1 MKVLFLGSPEFAKI
15 VLSYVLESRH
25 EVVAVVCQCDKPSGR
40 GNKLTPPDIKPF
52 ALEKNI
58 PVLQF
63 QKVNQ
68 NIEEIKKLD
77 FDIFVTASF
86 GQILSRAFLEIKEG
100 LNVHPSML
108 PKYRGATPIQT
119 ALLHNDTETGITIQ
133 KMRYE
138 VDSGEVYAQ
147 EKFKIEDDDDFETL
161 SRRLAHK
168 SGEMLVEVLNKI
180 EDGDFSRREQEGV
193 PTFTKMI
200 EKKDGYLDFKNEK
213 AENIVGKVRAY
224 GSNPGAFF
232 FLDGERVKVFKAK
245 VCEDLTNELGKVVI
259 ENRRF
264 VIKAKE
270 KSVEILILQPQN
282 GKKIDIKSF
291 LNGYKQKSM
300 MVSDAS

>member
-15 VLSYVLESRH
+15 VLSYVLESSH
-25 EVVAVVCQCDKPSGR
+25 KVTAVICQCDKPSGR
-40 GNKLTPPDIKPF
+40 GNKLTPPEIKPY
-52 ALEKNI
+52 AIEKNI

-63 QKVNQ
+63 EKVNR

-77 FDIFVTASF
+77 FDVFVTASF
-86 GQILSRAFLEIKEG
+86 GQILSREFLEIKEG

-119 ALLHNDTETGITIQ
+119 ALLHNDKETGITIQ

-138 VDSGEVYAQ
+138 VDSGEIYAQ
-147 EKFKIEDDDDFETL
+147 EQFKIEEDDNFETL
-161 SRRLAHK
+161 STRLAHR
-168 SGEMLVEVLNKI
+168 SGEMLVEVLDRLEK
-180 EDGDFSRREQEGV
+180 GDFSRREQEGE

-200 EKKDGYLDFKNEK
+200 EKKDGFLDFKNAP

-224 GSNPGAFF
+224 GTNPGAFF
-232 FLDGERVKVFKAK
+232 FLDGERFKVFKAR
-245 VCEDLTNELGKVVI
+245 VCEDLTDEVGKVVI
-259 ENRRF
+259 ENKRF
-264 VIKAKE
+264 VIKTKE
-270 KSVEILILQPQN
+270 KSVEILLLQPQN